1 MNSKNIVRTYLFRN
15 LFETISYKPILPLKI
30 HRFINTTKNNVIR
43 KIYILHFNRIKI
55 DLDTN
60 YLFKNLQ
67 RTSTSSNLPGDR
79 GCCNHQ
85 IPPVSALWLGAVR
98 CLVYSCSRDHGLW
111 KNGMEKASERHR
123 GTEVVRCRSDRKR
136 I

>member
-1 MNSKNIVRTYLFRN
+1 MNSKNILRTYLFRN
-15 LFETISYKPILPLKI
+15 LFESYKSILPLKI
-30 HRFINTTKNNVIR
+30 HQCDEKQRDTKNLYSSFQSNKNR
-43 KIYILHFNRIKI
+43 SRYKLSLQKSSEDFN
-55 DLDTN
+55 L
-60 YLFKNLQ
+60 LQ
-67 RTSTSSNLPGDR
+67 FTTRPRLLR
-79 GCCNHQ
+79 GCNHQ

-98 CLVYSCSRDHGLW
+98 CLVYSCSRDHGLG